1 MSLNKL
7 ASQKAVLSFAETI
20 DKNTKI
26 TYGEMINESLRFS
39 IYVDDTLFFTG
50 FFTGN
55 VLLKDI
61 YQKENMKEKTKYT
74 TEIKVGNIT
83 YVIYQTYEAYDK

>member
-7 ASQKAVLSFAETI
+7 ASQKAVISFAETI
-20 DKNTKI
+20 NENTKI
-26 TYGEMINESLRFS
+26 TYGEMIDESLRFS
-39 IYVDDTLFFTG
+39 IYVDDAL

-55 VLLKDI
+55 VILKDI
-61 YQKENMKEKTKYT
+61 YQKENLKEKTKYI
-74 TEIKVGNIT
+74 TEVKVGNIS

>member
-1 MSLNKL
+1 MFLNKL

-20 DKNTKI
+20 NENTKI
-26 TYGEMINESLRFS
+26 TYGEMIDESLRFS
-39 IYVDDTLFFTG
+39 VYVDDTL

-74 TEIKVGNIT
+74 TEIKVGNIS

>member
-1 MSLNKL
+1 M
-7 ASQKAVLSFAETI
+7 LSFAETI
-20 DKNTKI
+20 NKNTKI

-39 IYVDDTLFFTG
+39 IDVDDAL

-61 YQKENMKEKTKYT
+61 YQKENIKEKTKYT

>member
-20 DKNTKI
+20 NKNTKI

-39 IYVDDTLFFTG
+39 IYVDDALY
-50 FFTGN
+50 FTGN
-55 VLLKDI
+55 IILKDI
-61 YQKENMKEKTKYT
+61 
-74 TEIKVGNIT
+74 
-83 YVIYQTYEAYDK
+83 

>member
-20 DKNTKI
+20 NKNTKI

-39 IYVDDTLFFTG
+39 IYVDDALY
-50 FFTGN
+50 FTGN
-55 VLLKDI
+55 VILKDI
-61 YQKENMKEKTKYT
+61 
-74 TEIKVGNIT
+74 
-83 YVIYQTYEAYDK
+83 

>member
-1 MSLNKL
+1 M
-7 ASQKAVLSFAETI
+7 T
-20 DKNTKI
+20 D
-26 TYGEMINESLRFS
+26 ESLRFS
-39 IYVDDTLFFTG
+39 IYVDDAL

>member
-20 DKNTKI
+20 NENTKI
-26 TYGEMINESLRFS
+26 TYGEMKDNSLRFS
-39 IYVDDTLFFTG
+39 IYVDDAL

-55 VLLKDI
+55 VILKDI
-61 YQKENMKEKTKYT
+61 YQKENLKEKTKYI
-74 TEIKVGNIT
+74 TEVKVGNIS

>member
-50 FFTGN
+50 N

-61 YQKENMKEKTKYT
+61 
-74 TEIKVGNIT
+74 
-83 YVIYQTYEAYDK
+83 

>member
-26 TYGEMINESLRFS
+26 SYGEMIDESLHFS
-39 IYVDDTLFFTG
+39 VYVDDAL

-55 VLLKDI
+55 VILKDI
-61 YQKENMKEKTKYT
+61 YQKENLKDKTKYI
-74 TEIKVGNIT
+74 TEMKVGNIS
-83 YVIYQTYEAYDK
+83 YVIYKTYEAYDK

>member
-20 DKNTKI
+20 AQTTKV

-39 IYVDDTLFFTG
+39 IYVDDAL

>member
-20 DKNTKI
+20 NENTKI
-26 TYGEMINESLRFS
+26 TYGEMIDESLRFA
-39 IYVDDTLFFTG
+39 IYVDDAL

-55 VLLKDI
+55 VILKDI
-61 YQKENMKEKTKYT
+61 YQKENLKEKTKYI
-74 TEIKVGNIT
+74 TEVKVGNIS